1 MISCLRDVDVGEL
14 LKWMFYFFI
23 IFVIFNFVLIIDNQF
38 IYEFLLQFINLGY
51 FFVKKLLLGV
61 NRNEVLYFLFY
72 VIYVE
77 MEWLNNILLQFSYM
91 KILLLVFFN
100 NGFEKLEI
108 KKDKFVIDVILD

>member
-1 MISCLRDVDVGEL
+1 
-14 LKWMFYFFI
+14 MFYFFI

-91 KILLLVFFN
+91 KILLLVFFS

>member
-1 MISCLRDVDVGEL
+1 M
-14 LKWMFYFFI
+14 
-23 IFVIFNFVLIIDNQF
+23 
-38 IYEFLLQFINLGY
+38 
-51 FFVKKLLLGV
+51 
-61 NRNEVLYFLFY
+61 YFLFY

-91 KILLLVFFN
+91 NILLLVFFN